1 MRTEPV
7 PGLETL
13 LAAWLRYGT
22 WIASVL
28 TAAGLAIAMLHPA
41 RVDVVMAGI
50 AVFIFLP
57 VSRVAVMLIYF
68 ARERDYRFAGI
79 AGVVLA
85 VILLGL
91 AVGRQSA
98 STRGQSRA
106 HLPRLS
112 MTQDAIRVAR
122 QALAARRRKDRRP
135 DRV

>member
-91 AVGRQSA
+91 AVGRHSV
-98 STRGQSRA
+98 STRDRSQA
-106 HLPRLS
+106 HPPRPSLS
-112 MTQDAIRVAR
+112 QDAIRVAPA
-122 QALAARRRKDRRP
+122 ALVARP
-135 DRV
+135 

>member
-1 MRTEPV
+1 MRAEPV

-41 RVDVVMAGI
+41 REDVVMAGI

-68 ARERDYRFAGI
+68 AWKRDYRFTGI
-79 AGVVLA
+79 AGLVLA

-91 AVGRQSA
+91 AVGRRSA
-98 STRGQSRA
+98 SSRDRSQA
-106 HLPRLS
+106 HRPRLS
-112 MTQDAIRVAR
+112 MTQDAIRVAPA
-122 QALAARRRKDRRP
+122 ALVARP
-135 DRV
+135 